1 MSPMNPRLLRPIAST
16 GIDPASIAG
25 LDTWID
31 AADASTVTLDSGR
44 VATIANKSGLTNRD
58 FANSTSGSTQPDY
71 IIGGQNGRNV
81 IRFAAASSQRLAGPS
96 TPLNFLHNGTPCY
109 MAAVFASS
117 AGFIF
122 SNSIYANNALR
133 GISVIHSGTIG
144 VSDGTTSAAS
154 GTVAAIS
161 QTNFFPSGQHVVL
174 DAVLDVGNAVAADR
188 LVMRVNGVGS
198 TSPNT
203 ATAAPAAGGA
213 QRPTYFGCNGNAGVF
228 LTGDICEWLIYS
240 QHPTVSQ
247 QAAIRKYLSRKWGV
261 SSL

>member
-1 MSPMNPRLLRPIAST
+1 MPMSPRLLRPIAST

-31 AADASTVTLDSGR
+31 AADANTVTLDSGR
-44 VATIANKSGLTNRD
+44 VATIANKSGLTGRD

-71 IIGGQNGRNV
+71 IIGGRNGRNV
-81 IRFAAASSQRLAGPS
+81 IRFAAASSQRLTGPQS
-96 TPLNFLHNGTPCY
+96 LVNFLHDGTPCY

-117 AGFIF
+117 AGYIF
-122 SNSIYANNALR
+122 SNSIYPNNLVR

-144 VSDGTTSAAS
+144 VSDGTTAAAS

-203 ATAAPAAGGA
+203 ATAAPAAA
-213 QRPTYFGCNGNAGVF
+213 IVQRSMFFGCNGNQAGF

-240 QHPTVSQ
+240 QHPTASE
-247 QAAIRKYLSRKWGV
+247 QAAIRKYLSRKWGIP
-261 SSL
+261 SL